1 MQIIKIEVGEP
12 PCLVELENTLEAF
25 QGAVGGYI
33 EAVTLPRTGLVVIV
47 NEEGRLLGLPP
58 NGRLNIGHLRGQTL
72 TGPVL
77 VARADPENGDFAGVR
92 LCDLELIRACWV
104 QA

>member
-1 MQIIKIEVGEP
+1 MQIIKIEAGEQ
-12 PCLVELENTLEAF
+12 PCMIELENTLEEF

-47 NEEGRLLGLPP
+47 NEEGRLLGLPA
-58 NGRLNIGHLRGQTL
+58 NGRMNIGPLRGQTL
-72 TGPVL
+72 VGPVL
-77 VARADPENGDFAGVR
+77 VVRADPKIGDFAGVR
-92 LCDLELIRACWV
+92 HCDLELIRACWE

>member
-25 QGAVGGYI
+25 QGAVGGYV
-33 EAVTLPRTGLVVIV
+33 EVVTLPRTGLVVIV
-47 NEEGRLLGLPP
+47 NEEWQLLDLPP

-72 TGPVL
+72 AGPVL
-77 VARADPENGDFAGVR
+77 VARADPKSGGFAGTR
-92 LCDLELIRACWV
+92 PCDLELIRTCWV